1 MSLGDSGRQKSC
13 PPFRYFESESHSVM
27 SDSFRLLSPWNSPG
41 QNTGVGKPIP
51 SPADLPDPG
60 IKPGPPTLQID
71 SLPTEISG

>member
-1 MSLGDSGRQKSC
+1 MEWVAFPVSRRSSQPRDQTHVSHLSGRFLPAE
-13 PPFRYFESESHSVM
+13 PP
-27 SDSFRLLSPWNSPG
+27 G
-41 QNTGVGKPIP
+41 NTGVGKPIP